1 MSGGVRA
8 MFKMDDWDAL
18 LEDIKFQEANCQTFF
33 DSVKDQ
39 EALDAREEGHRH
51 RTSLLLGKLE
61 ELNLGIKG
69 IRNKIEEIHFSDE
82 SKCFETL
89 RTSNYLAR
97 KDLNPE
103 RLPGTCKWFLDHP
116 KYLGWIAQNLVSRL
130 LWVSADPG
138 CGKSVLAKALVDQYD
153 CGSVC
158 YCFFKDDT
166 TVTRSTAHAICAILH
181 QVCSLRPAL
190 IKYILPVYRRN
201 GGKLVDLF
209 EDLWSAFNDM
219 TNDKEFGNVICI
231 FDAVDECSDDDS
243 KKLLPRLAAITRS
256 SNSIKI
262 LITSRPYISIEN
274 ALFHKTGLDKN
285 EIRLSGE
292 ARTEQSIIE
301 KKIGFFITSRVQDFR
316 KLRESREIYDDA
328 HKKLQIHLDGI
339 RNRTYLWVSAVF
351 SELERDVYAPE
362 YILMKTIKALPENVD
377 KAYENILEKSP
388 ANRKLILQRVL
399 HVMLVAFRPISLMEM
414 YVVLSIQDT
423 SSGPK
428 NSDLYTEKSFHTW
441 LRDLCGFFVNIVDND
456 IYFAHQTAREFLI
469 GEDGY
474 RPAVGWKGSFQLAYS
489 HTLLAQI
496 CIDYLLLLYDGSL
509 DAAFQDYATMYWP
522 GHYQS
527 FEEDRS
533 LADKV
538 KEFLFQNGGVAP
550 SFVRWTTTWVDMTQ
564 NVDKREWLTHN
575 VDLHHDIFHSI
586 TSPPTPLFLACY
598 LGWPSIILVL
608 KTFPDIDWNKKT
620 STRETSLQIAANKG
634 HVEIVKLL
642 LNAGAGV
649 NIENFFG
656 ETALHYAPSQG
667 NLETLKL
674 LLDAKADISIQG
686 RYEQTALDTAAAKG
700 YLEIVKL
707 LLNARA
713 DVNIRDR
720 WQNTPLHQAVSQGH
734 VEVVKLLLSARA
746 NVNIQDSGGETPSYR
761 AAEKGNLEIAK
772 LLCTAGADANVPSF
786 PPLPLHQAV
795 SRGNFE
801 IVKLLVSA
809 GVEIDIKNHRG
820 NTPLYYAASQ
830 GNLEIVKLLLTAG
843 ADANMPSS
851 SGTALHIARKLNYV
865 EIAETLLA
873 AGAIDS

>member
-1 MSGGVRA
+1 

-18 LEDIKFQEANCQTFF
+18 LEDIKLQEANCQTFF

-69 IRNKIEEIHFSDE
+69 IRNKLEEIHFSDEE

-103 RLPGTCKWFLDHP
+103 RLTGTCNWFLDHQ
-116 KYLGWIAQNLVSRL
+116 KYLGWVAQNPVSRL

-153 CGSVC
+153 RGSVC
-158 YCFFKDDT
+158 YYFFKDDT
-166 TVTRSTAHAICAILH
+166 TVTRSAAHAICAILH
-181 QVCSLRPAL
+181 QICDLRPAL

-201 GGKLVDLF
+201 GAKLVHLF

-219 TNDKEFGNVICI
+219 INDKDFGNVICI
-231 FDAVDECSDDDS
+231 LDAIDECSDDDS
-243 KKLLPRLAAITRS
+243 KKLLPRLAAITTS

-285 EIRLSGE
+285 EICLSGE
-292 ARTEQSIIE
+292 AKAEQSMIE
-301 KKIGFFITSRVQDFR
+301 QEIGDFITSKVQDFR
-316 KLRESREIYDDA
+316 KLRESREIYDNA
-328 HKKLQIHLDGI
+328 HKNLQSHLDGI
-339 RNRTYLWVSAVF
+339 KNRSYLWVSAVF
-351 SELERDVYAPE
+351 SELEREVYAPE
-362 YILMKTIKALPENVD
+362 YILMETIKELSENVD
-377 KAYENILEKSP
+377 KAYESILEKSP
-388 ANRKLILQRVL
+388 ANKKPILKRVL
-399 HVMLVAFRPISLMEM
+399 HVMLVAYKPLSLTEM
-414 YVVLSIQDT
+414 NVVLSIQDT

-428 NSDLYTEKSFHTW
+428 NSDLYPEKSFHTW

-509 DAAFQDYATMYWP
+509 DAVFQDYATIYWP
-522 GHYQS
+522 GHCQS

-538 KEFLFQNGGVAP
+538 KEFFFQNGGVAP
-550 SFVRWTTTWVDMTQ
+550 SFVRWTTTMVDMEQ
-564 NVDKREWLTHN
+564 NVDKQELLTHN
-575 VDLHHDIFHSI
+575 MDLYRDLFHSI
-586 TSPPTPLFLACY
+586 TSPLTPLFLACY
-598 LGWPSIILVL
+598 LGWPSIIFVL
-608 KTFPDIDWNKKT
+608 KTFPDSDWNKKNK
-620 STRETSLQIAANKG
+620 RGETSLQIAAYKG
-634 HVEIVKLL
+634 HAEIVKLL
-642 LNAGAGV
+642 LNAGADV
-649 NIENFFG
+649 NLENSFG

-674 LLDAKADISIQG
+674 LLDQRLILVFKVVTSRQHWIRPLQKDIS
-686 RYEQTALDTAAAKG
+686 RL
-700 YLEIVKL
+700 
-707 LLNARA
+707 
-713 DVNIRDR
+713 
-720 WQNTPLHQAVSQGH
+720 
-734 VEVVKLLLSARA
+734 
-746 NVNIQDSGGETPSYR
+746 
-761 AAEKGNLEIAK
+761 
-772 LLCTAGADANVPSF
+772 
-786 PPLPLHQAV
+786 
-795 SRGNFE
+795 
-801 IVKLLVSA
+801 
-809 GVEIDIKNHRG
+809 
-820 NTPLYYAASQ
+820 
-830 GNLEIVKLLLTAG
+830 
-843 ADANMPSS
+843 
-851 SGTALHIARKLNYV
+851 
-865 EIAETLLA
+865 
-873 AGAIDS
+873 